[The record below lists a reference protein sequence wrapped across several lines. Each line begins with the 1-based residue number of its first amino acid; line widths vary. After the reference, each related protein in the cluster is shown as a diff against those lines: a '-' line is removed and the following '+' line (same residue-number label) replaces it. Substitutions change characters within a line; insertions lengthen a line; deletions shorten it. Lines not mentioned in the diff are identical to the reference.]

1 MSKAPRWLDPIQRVC
16 CDAHRD
22 ESTHPQRAIPVGR
35 QLTILSLFGHML
47 PLNTSTNFQS
57 VMGLY
62 IYQGGARRRV
72 LDTLCQLGLTMSYST
87 LQRRMSSLSDEA
99 RRKIRT
105 IGRASTTVVT
115 YDNFVFAEGRR
126 GERIGD
132 VREFRSITTAL
143 IFEGQGLGVTVLR
156 QNMWQPENYP
166 LSAI

>member
-1 MSKAPRWLDPIQRVC
+1 
-16 CDAHRD
+16 
-22 ESTHPQRAIPVGR
+22 
-35 QLTILSLFGHML
+35 
-47 PLNTSTNFQS
+47 
-57 VMGLY
+57 
-62 IYQGGARRRV
+62 
-72 LDTLCQLGLTMSYST
+72 MSYST

-156 QNMWQPENYP
+156 QNMWQPEN
-166 LSAI
+166 

>member
-1 MSKAPRWLDPIQRVC
+1 
-16 CDAHRD
+16 
-22 ESTHPQRAIPVGR
+22 
-35 QLTILSLFGHML
+35 ML
-47 PLNTSTNFQS
+47 RPNTSTNFQS
-57 VMGLY
+57 VMGLC

-72 LDTLCQLGLTMSYST
+72 LDTLCHLGLTMSYST

-143 IFEGQGLGVTVLR
+143 IFKGQGLGVTVLR

-166 LSAI
+166 LSAIGLALRLKPDDIDAQVSIDYFSKRLTLN

>member
-1 MSKAPRWLDPIQRVC
+1 MSKASRWLDPIKRVC

-35 QLTILSLFGHML
+35 QITILSLFCHML
-47 PLNTSTNFQS
+47 RPNTSINFQS

-72 LDTLCQLGLTMSYST
+72 LDTLCHLGLTMSYST
-87 LQRRMSSLSDEA
+87 LQRHMSSLSDEA
-99 RRKIRT
+99 RRKLRT

-132 VREFRSITTAL
+132 VR
-143 IFEGQGLGVTVLR
+143 
-156 QNMWQPENYP
+156 
-166 LSAI
+166 